1 MYAVF
6 PAVHLENS
14 TVEVQSAVSHPE
26 QEVDAGT
33 VSHQGSS
40 QSLEVTLTQSA
51 CLSAQTKASSA
62 TTIPQTIKEGDICAW
77 QVQDNASLVDW

>member
-6 PAVHLENS
+6 PAVHLENN

-26 QEVDAGT
+26 QEVDAAT
-33 VSHQGSS
+33 VSRQGSS
-40 QSLEVTLTQSA
+40 QSLEVTLTQSVY
-51 CLSAQTKASSA
+51 LSAQTKASSA